1 MNDTN
6 SVLLIGRLTK
16 DSEVRYTRNGSA
28 VSSFSIAVNRR
39 RKSGEQWIDEVS
51 YFEIN
56 LYGKAAENLAQYL
69 IKGRQVAVNGELRQD
84 RWTNGEGKAKSKV
97 FIVADSIQLLAS
109 PADSQQGPKQQN
121 QQQNYQHDYKSQSKK
136 EFFQSSYEDEQS
148 YDEQPD
154 LMEGGVF

>member
-6 SVLLIGRLTK
+6 SVLLIGRLTR

-56 LYGKAAENLAQYL
+56 LFGKAAENLAQYL

-109 PADSQQGPKQQN
+109 PSDSQQGPKEQN
-121 QQQNYQHDYKSQSKK
+121 QRDYKSQSKK
-136 EFFQSSYEDEQS
+136 EFFQSSYEDEQ
-148 YDEQPD
+148 PD

>member
-6 SVLLIGRLTK
+6 SVLLIGKLTR
-16 DSEVRYTRNGSA
+16 DSEVRYMRNGTA
-28 VSSFSIAVNRR
+28 VSNFSIAVNRR

-56 LYGKAAENLAQYL
+56 LFGKAAENLAQYL

-97 FIVADSIQLLAS
+97 FIVADSIQLLTS

-136 EFFQSSYEDEQS
+136 EFFQSSYEDEQ
-148 YDEQPD
+148 PD
-154 LMEGGVF
+154 LMEDGVF

>member
-6 SVLLIGRLTK
+6 NVLLIGRLTK
-16 DSEVRYTRNGSA
+16 DSEIRYMRNGTA
-28 VSSFSIAVNRR
+28 VSNFSIAVNRR

-56 LYGKAAENLAQYL
+56 LFGKAAENLAQYL
-69 IKGRQVAVNGELRQD
+69 IKGKQVAVNGELRQD

-97 FIVADSIQLLAS
+97 YIVADSIQLLAS
-109 PADSQQGPKQQN
+109 PSDSQQGPKQQN

>member
-6 SVLLIGRLTK
+6 SVLLIGRLTR

-56 LYGKAAENLAQYL
+56 LYGKAAENLSQYL
-69 IKGRQVAVNGELRQD
+69 IKGRQICVNGELRQD
-84 RWTNGEGKAKSKV
+84 RWTDGEGRAKSKV
-97 FIVADSIQLLAS
+97 VIVADSIQLLAS
-109 PADSQQGPKQQN
+109 PSDSQQGPKEQN
-121 QQQNYQHDYKSQSKK
+121 QRDYKSQSKK
-136 EFFQSSYEDEQS
+136 EFFQSSYEDEQ
-148 YDEQPD
+148 PD

>member
-6 SVLLIGRLTK
+6 SVLLIGRLTR

-56 LYGKAAENLAQYL
+56 LFGKAAENLAQYL

-84 RWTNGEGKAKSKV
+84 RWTDGEGRAKSKV

-109 PADSQQGPKQQN
+109 PSDSQQGPKEQN
-121 QQQNYQHDYKSQSKK
+121 QHDYKSQSKK

-154 LMEGGVF
+154 LMEVGVF